1 MTDQIILASGS
12 EIRQTLLR
20 NANIPFESVLPR
32 VDEEMIKMSLQAEEA
47 NPRDIADALAE
58 AKARKVSQKNPGKL
72 VIGCDQVLDFDGQVL
87 SKPGNPEEARAQ
99 LKAMRGKTHRLLSAA
114 VIYKDAEPLWR
125 HVGVVR
131 LTMRDFSDA
140 YLDDYVERN
149 WDSIRWSVGAYKI
162 EEEGIRLMARTE
174 GDYFTILGL
183 PMVELVNYLIVRGVL
198 DA

>member
-12 EIRQTLLR
+12 EIRKTLLR

-87 SKPGNPEEARAQ
+87 SKPESPDDARAQ
-99 LKAMRGKTHRLLSAA
+99 LRAMRGKTHRLLSAA

-140 YLDDYVERN
+140 YLDDYVDRN

>member
-12 EIRQTLLR
+12 EIRKTLLR

-87 SKPGNPEEARAQ
+87 SKPESPDDACAQ

-140 YLDDYVERN
+140 YLDDYIDRN

>member
-87 SKPGNPEEARAQ
+87 SKPESPDEARAQ

-114 VIYKDAEPLWR
+114 VICKDAEPLWR

-140 YLDDYVERN
+140 YLDDYVDRN